1 MIKFAQ
7 LIVYAL
13 FISGYTAAKF
23 MTQSNVNKD
32 NSRIYPPCFEWAEP
46 QRFVANVNW
55 KHYETSQ

>member
-1 MIKFAQ
+1 MLMIKFAQ

-32 NSRIYPPCFEWAEP
+32 NSWIYPPCFE
-46 QRFVANVNW
+46 
-55 KHYETSQ
+55 